1 MFSKIPWRTGIDTG
15 RLSCELHGGGV
26 KSTWS
31 EIRELEPA
39 LIFFL
44 RRLGELLQALRDVHR
59 RTQVTDGYGVRIF
72 CARRAMRK
80 GIVTVL

>member
-1 MFSKIPWRTGIDTG
+1 M
-15 RLSCELHGGGV
+15 

-59 RTQVTDGYGVRIF
+59 RTQVTDGYRVRMCSF
-72 CARRAMRK
+72 CGRSAMRK